1 MCAGGVRLRINRWP
15 TDTLN
20 HLPLCSRVQEFIDK
34 LFNCINDNNNEC
46 CLLKSCCM
54 EAHCGVEL

>member
-1 MCAGGVRLRINRWP
+1 MCVGGLCLRINRL
-15 TDTLN
+15 TYTLK

-34 LFNCINDNNNEC
+34 LFNCFNNNNSEF

-54 EAHCGVEL
+54 EAHCHVEL